1 MHTRIT
7 LPQSELP
14 TQWYNALPDLPTPLA
29 PPLDPQTGQPLAP
42 EQLETIFP
50 KGLIKQELSPEP
62 FIPIPEPVQDIYRL
76 WRPTPLIRAKG
87 LEKAIGTSCRIYFKD
102 ESVSPTGSHKPNTAV
117 PQAYFNK
124 LEGVSR
130 LSTETGAGQWGTAL
144 SFACRMVDLQCT
156 VYMVK
161 VSFEQKP
168 YRQIIIKSYGGE
180 IFPSPSRKTSSGAA
194 VLDQDPECKGS
205 LGLAISEAVEDAA
218 TNADTKY
225 TLGSVL
231 NHVLLHQTVIGLE
244 TMQQLQAVDEKPDYL
259 VGCVGGGSNFAGLML
274 PFLPRKLA
282 GEDISFIAAEPK
294 ACPSLTRGAYRYDYG
309 DMARLTPLIKMH
321 TLGHSFMPAPI
332 HAGGLRYHG
341 NAPILCNLVDAGVVE
356 PRSYFQNE
364 CFEAAR
370 LFQNT
375 EGFLPAPETSH
386 AIRSAIE
393 VAEKAKPGS
402 SIVFLYSGHGLL
414 DLASYEAYFQG
425 DLQDYEL
432 PQDTIDQALASCPA
446 PCVEV

>member
-1 MHTRIT
+1 MLTRIT
-7 LPQSELP
+7 LPQSDLP
-14 TQWYNALPDLPTPLA
+14 TQWYNALPDLPNPLA
-29 PPLDPQTGQPLAP
+29 PPLDPQTGNPLAP
-42 EQLETIFP
+42 EQLEPIFP
-50 KGLIKQELSPEP
+50 RGLIEQELSSEP
-62 FIPIPEPVQDIYRL
+62 YIPIPEPVQDIYRL

-87 LEKAIGTSCRIYFKD
+87 LEKALGTSCRIYFKD

-124 LEGVSR
+124 QEGVTR

-144 SFACRMVDLQCT
+144 SFACRMVDLKCT
-156 VYMVK
+156 VYMVR

-180 IFPSPSRKTSSGAA
+180 IFPSPSRKTKSGSA
-194 VLDQDPECKGS
+194 VLDNDPDCKGS

-218 TNADTKY
+218 TNSETKY

-282 GEDISFIAAEPK
+282 GEDITFIAAEPR

-321 TLGHSFMPAPI
+321 TLGHNFMPAPI

-341 NAPILCNLVDAGVVE
+341 NAPIVCNLVDAGVVE
-356 PRSYFQNE
+356 PRAYFQNE

-386 AIRSAIE
+386 AIRSAID

-425 DLQDYEL
+425 NLEDYEL
-432 PQDTIDQALASCPA
+432 PQEKIDQSLASCP
-446 PCVEV
+446 V